1 MVLVPYYCGKVNH
14 LEQIDCSLERGHD
27 HVPALLYFL
36 RRRNMFTRRVSSLMI
51 LVLMLAA
58 ILSACAPAATEPPA
72 VATEPPAAATEEPA
86 VATEEPAAATE
97 APVEITD
104 TELNVLCTPQEQ
116 WCQGMKQEFEE
127 KYGITV
133 NYVRMSSG
141 EALARVQAE
150 KDNPQFDIWW
160 GGPIDSFVAAKGEG
174 LLEAY
179 DSPNYVNL
187 IDPVIM
193 KDVDNQW
200 VGIYVGTLGFATN
213 TDWLAANPGV
223 EAPTSWDD
231 LLKPEFKGQVMVAH
245 PSSSG
250 TSYTALA
257 TVLQIRG
264 EEAGWEYLKQY
275 DGQMAQYTK
284 SGAAPAKF
292 VGQGEAAV
300 AIVFSHDI
308 VNEIENNKLPLV
320 LTFPEEGTGYE
331 IGGMAI
337 LKGAKHSQAAKLW
350 FDWALTPEAQA
361 LGPVYAA
368 YQAPTVTGVELS
380 HPELLEVNLIDYDF
394 IWAGEHK
401 TEFVDKFTNEI
412 AGAENLKE

>member
-1 MVLVPYYCGKVNH
+1 MTAK
-14 LEQIDCSLERGHD
+14 
-27 HVPALLYFL
+27 
-36 RRRNMFTRRVSSLMI
+36 RVSRLMI
-51 LVLMLAA
+51 LVLLLAA
-58 ILSACAPAATEPPA
+58 ILSACAPAATEAPA
-72 VATEPPAAATEEPA
+72 VATEPPEVATEAP
-86 VATEEPAAATE
+86 VATEEPAPATE

-116 WCQGMKQEFEE
+116 WCQGMKQEFEA

-179 DSPNYVNL
+179 DSPNYANL
-187 IDPVIM
+187 IDPVKM

-231 LLKPEFKGQVMVAH
+231 LLKPEFTGQVMVAH

-264 EEAGWEYLKQY
+264 EEAGWEYLTKY

-292 VGQGEAAV
+292 VGQGEAVV

-331 IGGMAI
+331 IGGMGL
-337 LKGAKHSQAAKLW
+337 LKGAKHMQAAKLW

-401 TEFVDKFTNEI
+401 KEFVDKFTNEI

>member
-1 MVLVPYYCGKVNH
+1 MT
-14 LEQIDCSLERGHD
+14 
-27 HVPALLYFL
+27 A
-36 RRRNMFTRRVSSLMI
+36 RRVRSFTIHILMAIVI
-51 LVLMLAA
+51 LT
-58 ILSACAPAATEPPA
+58 ACAPAATDAPPA
-72 VATEPPAAATEEPA
+72 ATEPPQAVTDEPAATEAPAATEEPA
-86 VATEEPAAATE
+86 ATE
-97 APVEITD
+97 APAEITD

-116 WCQGMKQEFEE
+116 WCQGMKQEFEA

-141 EALARVQAE
+141 EALARIQAE

-174 LLEAY
+174 LLEPY

-187 IDPVIM
+187 TDPTIM

-200 VGIYVGTLGFATN
+200 VGVYMGTLGFATN
-213 TDWLAANPGV
+213 TDWLADNPGM
-223 EAPTSWDD
+223 EAPTSWED

-257 TVLQIRG
+257 TILQLKG
-264 EEAGWEYLKQY
+264 EEEGWEYLKQY
-275 DGQMAQYTK
+275 AGQISQFTK

-308 VNEIENNKLPLV
+308 VNEIENNKMPLQ

-337 LKGAKHSQAAKLW
+337 LKGAKHPQAARLW

-361 LGPVYAA
+361 LGPTYAA
-368 YQAPTVTGVELS
+368 YQAPTVKGVELS

-401 TEFVDKFTNEI
+401 QEFVDKFTNEI
-412 AGAENLKE
+412 ASAENLKE

>member
-1 MVLVPYYCGKVNH
+1 MSAK
-14 LEQIDCSLERGHD
+14 
-27 HVPALLYFL
+27 
-36 RRRNMFTRRVSSLMI
+36 RVSSLMVF
-51 LVLMLAA
+51 VLLAVA
-58 ILSACAPAATEPPA
+58 ILAACAPAATDAPPA
-72 VATEPPAAATEEPA
+72 ATEPPE
-86 VATEEPAAATE
+86 VATEAPAEEEPAATE
-97 APVEITD
+97 APAEITD

-116 WCQGMKQEFEE
+116 WCQGMKQEFEA

-174 LLEAY
+174 LLEPY
-179 DSPNYVNL
+179 DSPNYANL
-187 IDPVIM
+187 TDPVKM

-200 VGIYVGTLGFATN
+200 VGVYVGTLGFATN

-231 LLKPEFKGQVMVAH
+231 LLKPEFTGQVMVAH

-257 TVLQIRG
+257 TVLQLRG
-264 EEAGWEYLKQY
+264 EEAGWEYLEKY
-275 DGQMAQYTK
+275 DAQISQYTK

-337 LKGAKHSQAAKLW
+337 LKGAKNIQAAKLW

-368 YQAPTVTGVELS
+368 YQAPTVGGVELS

-401 TEFVDKFTNEI
+401 QEFVDRFTNEL
-412 AGAENLKE
+412 ATADNLKE

>member
-1 MVLVPYYCGKVNH
+1 MTAK
-14 LEQIDCSLERGHD
+14 
-27 HVPALLYFL
+27 
-36 RRRNMFTRRVSSLMI
+36 RVRSLMI
-51 LVLMLAA
+51 HLLMVVA
-58 ILSACAPAATEPPA
+58 ILTACAPAATEAPPA
-72 VATEPPAAATEEPA
+72 ATEPPQ
-86 VATEEPAAATE
+86 VATEEPAATEAPATTEEPAATE
-97 APVEITD
+97 APAEITD

-116 WCQGMKQEFEE
+116 WCQGMKQEFEA

-141 EALARVQAE
+141 EALARIQAE

-160 GGPIDSFVAAKGEG
+160 GGPIDSFVAAKGED
-174 LLEAY
+174 LLETY
-179 DSPNYVNL
+179 ESPNFANL
-187 IDPVIM
+187 TDPVKM

-200 VGIYVGTLGFATN
+200 VGVYVGTLGFATN
-213 TDWLAANPGV
+213 SDWLAANPDAA
-223 EAPTSWDD
+223 APTSWDD
-231 LLKPEFKGQVMVAH
+231 LLKPEFTGQVMVAH

-264 EEAGWEYLKQY
+264 EEAGWEYLEQY
-275 DGQMAQYTK
+275 AGQMSQFTK

-337 LKGAKHSQAAKLW
+337 LKGAKNVQAAQLW
-350 FDWALTPEAQA
+350 YDWALTPEAQA

-368 YQAPTVTGVELS
+368 YQAPTVEGVELS

-401 TEFVDKFTNEI
+401 QEFVDRFTNEL
-412 AGAENLKE
+412 AGADNLKE

>member
-1 MVLVPYYCGKVNH
+1 MMISK
-14 LEQIDCSLERGHD
+14 
-27 HVPALLYFL
+27 
-36 RRRNMFTRRVSSLMI
+36 RVSSLMMV
-51 LVLMLAA
+51 VLMAVA
-58 ILSACAPAATEPPA
+58 ILSACAPAATEAPAAATEPPA
-72 VATEPPAAATEEPA
+72 AATEPPAAATEEPA
-86 VATEEPAAATE
+86 AATE
-97 APVEITD
+97 APAEITD

-116 WCQGMKQEFEE
+116 WCQGMKQEFEA

-133 NYVRMSSG
+133 NYVRMSAG

-160 GGPIDSFVAAKGEG
+160 GGPIDSYVAAKGEG

-179 DSPNYVNL
+179 DSPNYANL
-187 IDPVIM
+187 IDPVKM

-213 TDWLAANPGV
+213 TEWLAANPNV
-223 EAPTSWDD
+223 EPPKSWDD

-275 DGQMAQYTK
+275 AGQMSQYTK

-331 IGGMAI
+331 IGGMALI
-337 LKGAKHSQAAKLW
+337 KGAKHPQAAKLW

-361 LGPVYAA
+361 LGPTFAA

-401 TEFVDKFTNEI
+401 KEFVDKFTNEI
-412 AGAENLKE
+412 ANAENLKE

>member
-1 MVLVPYYCGKVNH
+1 M
-14 LEQIDCSLERGHD
+14 
-27 HVPALLYFL
+27 
-36 RRRNMFTRRVSSLMI
+36 MFSKKVSSLMI
-51 LVLMLAA
+51 VVLLAGA
-58 ILSACAPAATEPPA
+58 ILSACAPAATEAPPA
-72 VATEPPAAATEEPA
+72 AEPPAAATEAAPA
-86 VATEEPAAATE
+86 ATEEPAAATE

-116 WCQGMKQEFEE
+116 WCQGMKQEFEA

-179 DSPNYVNL
+179 DSPNYANL
-187 IDPVIM
+187 IDPVKM

-213 TDWLAANPGV
+213 SDWLAANPGV
-223 EAPTSWDD
+223 EPPKSWDD

-275 DGQMAQYTK
+275 AGQMSQYTK

-331 IGGMAI
+331 IGGMAL
-337 LKGAKHSQAAKLW
+337 LKGAKHPQAARLW

-394 IWAGEHK
+394 VWAGEHK
-401 TEFVDKFTNEI
+401 KEFVDKFTNEI
-412 AGAENLKE
+412 ANAENLKE